1 MKIRPSAK
9 FIRLSN
15 KLVKANPLLDPKIE
29 LSLERLKNNPYEP
42 ALKTHKLKGKL
53 NGIWACKV
61 TEDIRILFEIIEDE
75 DDELCIHLLSIGKHD
90 EVY

>member
-1 MKIRPSAK
+1 MKIQTSKK
-9 FIRLSN
+9 FVRLAN

-29 LSLERLKNNPYEP
+29 LSLERLKHNPYEP
-42 ALKTHKLKGKL
+42 SLKTHKLISKFD
-53 NGIWACKV
+53 GILACKV

-75 DDELCIHLLSIGKHD
+75 NDELCIHLLSVGKHD